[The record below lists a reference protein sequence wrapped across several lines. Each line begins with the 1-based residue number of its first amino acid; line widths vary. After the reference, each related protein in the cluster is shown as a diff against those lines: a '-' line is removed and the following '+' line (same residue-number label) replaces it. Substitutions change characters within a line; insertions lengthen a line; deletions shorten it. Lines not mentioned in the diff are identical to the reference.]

1 MSDFSSNTTILLG
14 SLDASSSAT
23 EETYPLP
30 RLDKVRSTASA
41 AMKKAKNKRAM
52 KTYSDTAL
60 KAATALYH
68 EEQKK
73 ENGMSAKQVER
84 IINAQFLGEGPCGQS
99 ITHYVNE
106 YHLVGTSPLKN
117 GRPGEIPPH
126 AFDSLCVGLES
137 YISICQNNKQCM
149 KLGKLK
155 LAMLVNAV
163 IDQDEDAKNNSYKM
177 LNRIAKSKNIH
188 LDSIKKST
196 QEARCILW
204 MKAKF

>member
-1 MSDFSSNTTILLG
+1 
-14 SLDASSSAT
+14 
-23 EETYPLP
+23 
-30 RLDKVRSTASA
+30 
-41 AMKKAKNKRAM
+41 M

-68 EEQKK
+68 EEAKK
-73 ENGMSAKQVER
+73 ENGMSAKQVES
-84 IINAQFLGEGPCGQS
+84 IINARFSGEGPSARS
-99 ITHYVNE
+99 ITRYVNE

-137 YISICQNNKQCM
+137 YISICQNNKKFM

-163 IDQDEDAKNNSYKM
+163 VDQDIDEKNNSYK
-177 LNRIAKSKNIH
+177 LLSRIAKSKNIH
-188 LDSIKKST
+188 LDSIKTST
-196 QEARCILW
+196 QEARRILW
-204 MKAKF
+204 MKAKFLVMWFNTWEVNLIELGFGKKSDVDGGFEFRMINLFGF